1 MRLPSFEEK
10 LAQNELDLAPLSV
23 ETLQV
28 NVTRLCNQACHHCH
42 VNASPKTDRAD
53 EQGDG

>member
-10 LAQNELDLAPLSV
+10 LAEQGLDLAPDSV

-28 NVTRLCNQACHHCH
+28 NVTRLCNQACHDCH
-42 VNASPKTDRAD
+42 VDASP
-53 EQGDG
+53 